1 MEELIP
7 SAKQLKD
14 IGIGF
19 DQALV
24 WIDCIREK
32 ADKERVDLRTAA
44 WKLAQDL
51 RSYQELGALEKAI
64 QQATQ
69 QLAILNMVNEQ
80 QKQAITTLVTLQKM
94 GMTEDEITKLVK
106 LVGRW
111 NSTGVSIDVGQ
122 GNGGFNLKDFKLDD
136 KLNCV
141 V

>member
-14 IGIGF
+14 IGI
-19 DQALV
+19 
-24 WIDCIREK
+24 REK
-32 ADKERVDLRTAA
+32 TDKERVDLRTAA

-80 QKQAITTLVTLQKM
+80 QKQAITEN
-94 GMTEDEITKLVK
+94 GY
-106 LVGRW
+106 GRR
-111 NSTGVSIDVGQ
+111 
-122 GNGGFNLKDFKLDD
+122 
-136 KLNCV
+136 
-141 V
+141 